1 MTNTAKPIV
10 WCGLIAGMTALAG
23 VIGLALF
30 QQESQADPA
39 PVAVEAPVPH
49 AASPADK
56 AVPESEPEPAKPEQP
71 KSVQESE
78 HPITNRTVE
87 DLLAGVMEAREREDR
102 AWLARVIESTAGHAE
117 LTWPDWH
124 TAHRQFLWVSVS
136 RLWLRVTAAWNERAY
151 TVSYDGDSARATF
164 EVGGALGQVWFDFVR
179 VGDGWYFQG
188 V

>member
-10 WCGLIAGMTALAG
+10 WCGLIAGVAALAG

-30 QQESQADPA
+30 QQESNADPA
-39 PVAVEAPVPH
+39 PVDTPAPIHRAGSPPEEAAP
-49 AASPADK
+49 
-56 AVPESEPEPAKPEQP
+56 EPEPAKPEQP

-87 DLLAGVMEAREREDR
+87 DLLAGVMEARAREDR
-102 AWLARVIESTAGHAE
+102 AWLARVIESTAGKEE

-124 TAHRQFLWVSVS
+124 TAHRQFLWISVS
-136 RLWLRVTAAWNERAY
+136 RLWLQVTSAWNERAY

-164 EVGGALGQVWFDFVR
+164 EVGGAMGQVWFDFVR